1 MILTA
6 GERGVRQISGR
17 VLSQELLLQVSVA
30 ARSARRH
37 ARRPNVLEDSLSHLR
52 PGRTQLLRDVHH
64 RHDHYQQLG
73 IGQFSTA
80 SLAPG
85 FDTWTPPL
93 GSLQYRRSTIR
104 HIFLRKTK
112 LGGVRMLEKKLVD
125 EVARPEGRRAGVGF
139 FGRGQ
144 QARHHYLG
152 DMGERCKLLSGFRGS
167 LGRQM
172 IVLHFKSSSLSLQ
185 AKKRTCFC
193 EC

>member
-85 FDTWTPPL
+85 FDTWTPPPWVAFNI
-93 GSLQYRRSTIR
+93 GGPPSD
-104 HIFLRKTK
+104 IFF
-112 LGGVRMLEKKLVD
+112 LEKRNLV
-125 EVARPEGRRAGVGF
+125 E
-139 FGRGQ
+139 
-144 QARHHYLG
+144 
-152 DMGERCKLLSGFRGS
+152 
-167 LGRQM
+167 
-172 IVLHFKSSSLSLQ
+172 
-185 AKKRTCFC
+185 
-193 EC
+193 